1 MLKLLM
7 MVFKLNNLGE
17 KTFEYIKKNV
27 DELITV
33 CELSIY
39 NSIIYLWKNNIVLL
53 KELVMFQLLLL

>member
-39 NSIIYLWKNNIVLL
+39 NSIIYLWKNNIVL
-53 KELVMFQLLLL
+53 